1 MALTI
6 AIITILFIIFAV
18 YAYRAKSD
26 FPAFT
31 DEQLLNQHRRFLQ
44 ELDSSKRYIGATY
57 FHSVEK
63 GSAAQAELV
72 LRGYDVDMLL
82 RERVMAEREGRE
94 INWGA
99 CKIRSNTNRGKIPL
113 EKTGP

>member
-6 AIITILFIIFAV
+6 AIITILFVVFAV
-18 YAYRAKSD
+18 YAYKAKSD
-26 FPAFT
+26 FPTFT
-31 DEQLLNQHRRFLQ
+31 DEQLLNQHRRFLK
-44 ELDSSKRYIGATY
+44 ELEMSRRYIGATY

-72 LRGYDVDMLL
+72 LRGYDINLLL
-82 RERVMAEREGRE
+82 RERVMAEREGRD

-99 CKIRSNTNRGKIPL
+99 CKIKPNSSRGKTSL
-113 EKTGP
+113 EKTRQ

>member
-26 FPAFT
+26 FPTFT
-31 DEQLLNQHRRFLQ
+31 DQQLLNQHRRFLQ
-44 ELDSSKRYIGATY
+44 ELESSRRYIGATY
-57 FHSVEK
+57 FYNVEK

-72 LRGYDVDMLL
+72 LREYDVDMLL
-82 RERVMAEREGRE
+82 RERVMAEREGRD

-99 CKIRSNTNRGKIPL
+99 CKLKSNSSRGKAAL
-113 EKTGP
+113 EKTEP

>member
-6 AIITILFIIFAV
+6 AIITILFVVFAV
-18 YAYRAKSD
+18 YAYRAKSN

-31 DEQLLNQHRRFLQ
+31 DVQLLNQHRRFLK
-44 ELDSSKRYIGATY
+44 ELESSRRYIGATY

-72 LRGYDVDMLL
+72 LRGYDVDILL
-82 RERVMAEREGRE
+82 RERVMAEREGRD
-94 INWGA
+94 INWDA
-99 CKIRSNTNRGKIPL
+99 CKIRSNARLSKTSL
-113 EKTGP
+113 EKTEP

>member
-6 AIITILFIIFAV
+6 AIITILFLVFAV
-18 YAYRAKSD
+18 YAYRAKPD
-26 FPAFT
+26 FPTFT
-31 DEQLLNQHRRFLQ
+31 DEQLLNQHRRFLK
-44 ELDSSKRYIGATY
+44 ELESSRRYIGATY

-63 GSAAQAELV
+63 GSPAQAELV

-82 RERVMAEREGRE
+82 RERVMAERESRE

-99 CKIRSNTNRGKIPL
+99 CKIRPNASRGKTSL